1 MRTGPQ
7 GRAGRLWHRQRI
19 HAAEAAL
26 DLLQR
31 KLGIL
36 RDEQDRLHRL
46 AAGTAAEWD
55 RRCREADRLLMRA
68 MLLGGRRVLPLA
80 ATERH
85 AELTVEHTT
94 TMGVGYPAHI
104 TFGLP
109 DQPGRTPSGTALA
122 PARRACRA
130 ALEAACAHAAAHAAA
145 ATIDAEV
152 TATRQRIRAIER
164 RRLPRLRSA
173 LTQIEA
179 ALEERERE
187 DGARLRLLAGR
198 DDRP

>member
-1 MRTGPQ
+1 MSAGPQ

-19 HAAEAAL
+19 DAAEAAL

-36 RDEQDRLHRL
+36 RGEQDGLHRL
-46 AAGTAAEWD
+46 AAGTGDEWD
-55 RRCREADRLLMRA
+55 RRCREADRLLLRA
-68 MLLGGRRVLPLA
+68 LLLGGRRVLPLA
-80 ATERH
+80 STGRH
-85 AELTVEHTT
+85 AELTVEHAT
-94 TMGVGYPAHI
+94 TMGVDHPAHI
-104 TFGLP
+104 AFDLP
-109 DQPGRTPSGTALA
+109 DESGPTPGGPALE

-130 ALEAACAHAAAHAAA
+130 ALEAACAHAAAKAAA
-145 ATIDAEV
+145 AVIDAEV
-152 TATRQRIRAIER
+152 SATRQRIRAIER

-173 LTQIEA
+173 LGRIELS
-179 ALEERERE
+179 LEERERE